1 MEKSVLDIICAS
13 LDSFF
18 ESERKIG
25 NYIIQHTAE
34 VVDMTVGELA
44 QACGVSDA
52 SVSRFCKKINMK
64 GCHHLKITLAKEI
77 SEKGIEE
84 EEVSN
89 HISVNDIE
97 QSLKN
102 ILANKVTE
110 ITQTVSMM
118 DAKQLSEILNKLNM
132 ARTVQFFAVGNT
144 IPVAIDG
151 AFKLNQIGI
160 PAVSGTIWE
169 TQIGYTYNMT
179 AEDVVIAIS
188 NSGESTAV
196 LRALE
201 AAKSAGATTLSIT
214 NSEKSS
220 AAQLSDYHITTATR
234 EKLFLDGYCFSRVS
248 ATTVIEILYL
258 FLTSMR
264 KDAYKSIVRHEQAI
278 AFTKL

>member
-25 NYIIQHTAE
+25 TYIIQHTAE

-64 GCHHLKITLAKEI
+64 GFHHLKITLAKEI

-220 AAQLSDYHITTATR
+220 AAQLSDCHITTATR

>member
-25 NYIIQHTAE
+25 TYIIQHTAE

-64 GCHHLKITLAKEI
+64 GFHHLKITLAKEI

-220 AAQLSDYHITTATR
+220 AAQLSDYHLTTATR

>member
-25 NYIIQHTAE
+25 TYIIQHTAE

-64 GCHHLKITLAKEI
+64 GFHHLKITLAKEI

-102 ILANKVTE
+102 ILAE
-110 ITQTVSMM
+110 
-118 DAKQLSEILNKLNM
+118 
-132 ARTVQFFAVGNT
+132 
-144 IPVAIDG
+144 
-151 AFKLNQIGI
+151 
-160 PAVSGTIWE
+160 
-169 TQIGYTYNMT
+169 
-179 AEDVVIAIS
+179 
-188 NSGESTAV
+188 
-196 LRALE
+196 
-201 AAKSAGATTLSIT
+201 
-214 NSEKSS
+214 
-220 AAQLSDYHITTATR
+220 
-234 EKLFLDGYCFSRVS
+234 
-248 ATTVIEILYL
+248 
-258 FLTSMR
+258 
-264 KDAYKSIVRHEQAI
+264 
-278 AFTKL
+278 

>member
-25 NYIIQHTAE
+25 TYIIQHTAE

-64 GCHHLKITLAKEI
+64 GFHHLKITLAKEI

-220 AAQLSDYHITTATR
+220 AAQLSDYHIITATR